1 MPDLLPISLDDMIE
15 EVRRELRMRATLYPK
30 WKADAGRNKRNQLD
44 RQWDTMEAVLKYLEE
59 HNDHTASTDTMD
71 RR

>member
-30 WKADAGRNKRNQLD
+30 WKADAGRNKRNQID
-44 RQWDTMEAVLKYLEE
+44 RQWDVMEAVLRYLEE
-59 HNDHTASTDTMD
+59 HNERSTTTTVD
-71 RR
+71 RE

>member
-1 MPDLLPISLDDMIE
+1 MADLLPITLDDMIV

-44 RQWDTMEAVLKYLEE
+44 RQWDAMEAVLKYLKAN
-59 HNDHTASTDTMD
+59 NDRHERTLDD
-71 RR
+71 GG

>member
-1 MPDLLPISLDDMIE
+1 MADLYPVSLDDMIA

-30 WKADAGRNKRNQLD
+30 WKADAGRNKRNELD
-44 RQWDTMEAVLKYLEE
+44 RQWDRMEAVLKYLEE
-59 HNDHTASTDTMD
+59 HNDHTSTDTMD